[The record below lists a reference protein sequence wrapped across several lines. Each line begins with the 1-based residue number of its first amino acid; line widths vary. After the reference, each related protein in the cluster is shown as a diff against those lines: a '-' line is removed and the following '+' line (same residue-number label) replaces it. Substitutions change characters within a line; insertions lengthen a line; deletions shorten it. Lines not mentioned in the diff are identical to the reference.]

1 MAINLTSKPNVDPA
15 DSDFPYGNVK
25 DNSGTNNGTPL
36 NRLVLSDYIQFFHK
50 LMDEAGISYNGVL
63 DNDYSGWQFYEAF
76 RKVTRPYK
84 VMTGIINQSGTSAPT
99 LTIYENTLEFTP
111 VASRSG
117 VGVYA
122 LTSVGDFA
130 GNRWFM
136 IGEGGSTQKQIRASI
151 NDDALQIF
159 TADNSSPYSQDDD
172 VLNNVSFEIR
182 IYD

>member
-1 MAINLTSKPNVDPA
+1 MAINLTAKPNVDPA

-50 LMDEAGISYNGVL
+50 LMAEAGVAYNGDL
-63 DNDYSGWQFYEAF
+63 DNQANGWQFYEAF
-76 RKVTRPYK
+76 RRLTRPYK
-84 VMTGIINQSGTSAPT
+84 VMTGTINQSGTSAPT

-117 VGVYA
+117 AGVYA

-159 TADNSSPYSQDDD
+159 TADNSSPYAQDDD
-172 VLNNVSFEIR
+172 VLNNVPFEIR

>member
-1 MAINLTSKPNVDPA
+1 MAIELTDKPNINPV
-15 DSDFPYGNVK
+15 SGDFPYGDFK
-25 DNSGTNNGTPL
+25 DNPGDNSGTPL
-36 NRLVLSDYIQFFHK
+36 NRLVLSDYFQFFHK
-50 LMDEAGISYNGVL
+50 LMAEANISYNGDL
-63 DNDYSGWQFYEAF
+63 DNEANGWQFYDAF
-76 RKVTRPYK
+76 RQLTRPYK
-84 VMTGIINQSGTSAPT
+84 VMTGTINQSGTSAPT

-117 VGVYA
+117 AGVYA

-159 TADNSSPYSQDDD
+159 TADNSSPYAQDDD
-172 VLNNVSFEIR
+172 VLNNVPFEIR